1 MIDAAQRAYPL
12 AEAPVGEVDR
22 IEPSDAWRAY
32 AMLAQV
38 LVAQNKLD
46 QARIEFDGLAQRQPS
61 AIGAATMAAMIVQS
75 QGKAA
80 EAQQRY
86 EKIVATDPRAA
97 LASNNLAWMYAE
109 QNHKLDTALNL
120 AQAAKAEDPE
130 SASFNDTLGFVYL
143 KMKLGELA
151 VPPLRIAVEKEPEN
165 PGFHARLGQAYALTG
180 DKARARQELERALK
194 LKPDFAG
201 ADEAKKVLASLGS

>member
-1 MIDAAQRAYPL
+1 
-12 AEAPVGEVDR
+12 
-22 IEPSDAWRAY
+22 
-32 AMLAQV
+32 
-38 LVAQNKLD
+38 
-46 QARIEFDGLAQRQPS
+46 
-61 AIGAATMAAMIVQS
+61 MA
-75 QGKAA
+75 KN
-80 EAQQRY
+80 
-86 EKIVATDPRAA
+86 PRAA
-97 LASNNLAWMYAE
+97 LASNNLAWLYA
-109 QNHKLDTALNL
+109 QQDLKLDTALNL
-120 AQAAKAEDPE
+120 AQAAKAEAPE
-130 SASFNDTLGFVYL
+130 SASINDTLGFVYL